1 MKLLLLLLLLI
12 LPCGRLRAQT
22 AEPSL
27 WSMHLAYHDATAVVC
42 HGSVLYALF
51 NGNLLAYDTA
61 DGSVQLLDKTSG
73 LSDKS
78 ISFMAWSETQRC
90 LVLVYASNNIDLL
103 YADGSVL
110 NIPQVMNFTDA
121 TIVVKNLCVAGDW
134 ATLSTSQ
141 GVVLLNLARAE
152 IKGYYQLGQAV
163 TDAVVLDNEVFLST
177 SGGILQG
184 KITDNLY
191 DVSQWKQAF
200 SITANRFLPAP
211 DGGAYLLVPTK
222 TGVNDNYAGVSYIG
236 VPAPDGTRPLNRV
249 TSMPMVAGA
258 VQQNRIVF
266 VGGGFVITVNPEKPL
281 AEECRVKSGLASL
294 SVGYTN
300 DGTVWIVRT
309 DKTLVNAKVDVAEKT
324 FTETGVKVGGYGPRR
339 DYCYKIDYVGNRLLV
354 AGGRMD
360 YSAGLQF
367 EPTAMAYEDGEWTFF
382 QESGF
387 SLNDKALF
395 RNVTSIAQDPA
406 DDTHH
411 FVSCTS
417 GLLEFRD
424 FEFVKH
430 YNASNSP
437 IEVAPGGRN
446 NPNYAIVDGLAY
458 DSQGNLWMTN
468 YEMDNVLKVLCHDGE
483 WGSLND
489 PAFSAVSTP
498 KQVCVD
504 SDDRVWVGSLRTT
517 GVHHS
522 GVYALDFNGTPADGS
537 DDEGVYRISAINE
550 DGTMCSFETVYDI
563 REDLNGQIWFGC
575 GQGVFAVQNPADW
588 FRATGFSIYQ
598 PKVPRNDG
606 TNYADYLLTGVPVTA
621 IAVDGGNRKWLGT
634 LGSGIYLVS
643 PDGSEVIEHFQTSNS
658 PILSDNIYSL
668 AVNPTTGELMIGTY
682 LGLCSY
688 RTGIVPAQPQ
698 LTKNNIKVYPNPVRP
713 GYSGKVTVAG
723 LTDGAEVKV
732 VSTGSQL
739 VARGQAVG
747 GTFIWDVCSQATG
760 RRVAPGV
767 YYIYVA
773 NVDGSD
779 SIALKLVVI

>member
-200 SITANRFLPAP
+200 SITANRFLLAP

-266 VGGGFVITVNPEKPL
+266 VGGGVVIPVNPEKPL

-339 DYCYKIDYVGNRLLV
+339 D
-354 AGGRMD
+354 
-360 YSAGLQF
+360 
-367 EPTAMAYEDGEWTFF
+367 
-382 QESGF
+382 
-387 SLNDKALF
+387 
-395 RNVTSIAQDPA
+395 
-406 DDTHH
+406 
-411 FVSCTS
+411 
-417 GLLEFRD
+417 
-424 FEFVKH
+424 
-430 YNASNSP
+430 
-437 IEVAPGGRN
+437 
-446 NPNYAIVDGLAY
+446 
-458 DSQGNLWMTN
+458 
-468 YEMDNVLKVLCHDGE
+468 
-483 WGSLND
+483 
-489 PAFSAVSTP
+489 
-498 KQVCVD
+498 
-504 SDDRVWVGSLRTT
+504 
-517 GVHHS
+517 
-522 GVYALDFNGTPADGS
+522 
-537 DDEGVYRISAINE
+537 
-550 DGTMCSFETVYDI
+550 
-563 REDLNGQIWFGC
+563 
-575 GQGVFAVQNPADW
+575 
-588 FRATGFSIYQ
+588 
-598 PKVPRNDG
+598 
-606 TNYADYLLTGVPVTA
+606 
-621 IAVDGGNRKWLGT
+621 
-634 LGSGIYLVS
+634 
-643 PDGSEVIEHFQTSNS
+643 
-658 PILSDNIYSL
+658 
-668 AVNPTTGELMIGTY
+668 
-682 LGLCSY
+682 
-688 RTGIVPAQPQ
+688 
-698 LTKNNIKVYPNPVRP
+698 
-713 GYSGKVTVAG
+713 
-723 LTDGAEVKV
+723 
-732 VSTGSQL
+732 
-739 VARGQAVG
+739 
-747 GTFIWDVCSQATG
+747 
-760 RRVAPGV
+760 
-767 YYIYVA
+767 
-773 NVDGSD
+773 
-779 SIALKLVVI
+779 